1 MTYDHSL
8 AGIPVLLLFVAT
20 LLEYH
25 ASELLLVL
33 AIEPEEF
40 SFPETLLIT
49 TPYVFAMTSAATE
62 YVVTCHLLPSAKTTM
77 VSVLAP
83 FGICLVVAGEGLR
96 KLAWLQARKAF
107 THKIKTVK
115 RPCHALVTHG
125 VYSFCRHPGYLGW
138 LIWAVGTQLL
148 LGNVICTVGFAVVSW
163 RFFSVRIPFEDHH
176 LGRL

>member
-1 MTYDHSL
+1 M
-8 AGIPVLLLFVAT
+8 LLLFVVA

-40 SFPETLLIT
+40 CFPETLLIT
-49 TPYVFAMTSAATE
+49 TPYVAAMSSAVMEHLATSRF
-62 YVVTCHLLPSAKTTM
+62 LPSAKNSM
-77 VSVLAP
+77 VSVLGP
-83 FGICLVVAGEGLR
+83 VGICLVVIGEGLR

-115 RPCHALVTHG
+115 RPCHVLVTHG
-125 VYSFCRHPGYLGW
+125 LYSFCRHPGYLGW
-138 LIWAVGTQLL
+138 ILWAVGTQLL
-148 LGNVICTVGFAVVSW
+148 LGNVVCTLGFAVVSW
-163 RFFSVRIPFEDHH
+163 RFFSIRIPFEDHH